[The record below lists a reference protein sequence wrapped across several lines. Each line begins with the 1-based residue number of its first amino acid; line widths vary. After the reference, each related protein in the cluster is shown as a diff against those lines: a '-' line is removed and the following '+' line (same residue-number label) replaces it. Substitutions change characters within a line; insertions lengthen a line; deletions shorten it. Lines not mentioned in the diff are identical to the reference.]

1 MNKMILIAIAGI
13 AVFFLY
19 KKKGGKLIWDIET
32 QTTILESKNQK
43 RRKNQ
48 LTKKQNKDVE
58 SNLKKVGIPSSY
70 IAVTALIVY
79 YACNT
84 FGAGA

>member
-1 MNKMILIAIAGI
+1 M
-13 AVFFLY
+13 
-19 KKKGGKLIWDIET
+19 
-32 QTTILESKNQK
+32 
-43 RRKNQ
+43 
-48 LTKKQNKDVE
+48 TKKQNKDVE

-84 FGAGA
+84 IGACS

>member
-1 MNKMILIAIAGI
+1 M
-13 AVFFLY
+13 
-19 KKKGGKLIWDIET
+19 
-32 QTTILESKNQK
+32 TI
-43 RRKNQ
+43 
-48 LTKKQNKDVE
+48 KQNKDVE

-84 FGAGA
+84 IGACI